1 MSHQI
6 PNSSRIFFCAGD
18 VSGDV
23 HASNLMKEL
32 RKLAPQI
39 RLDCI
44 GGQRM
49 KALSDNFLCDM
60 VAKGASGF
68 VEPFKKIFMWIDLL
82 DLIKAYLD
90 KEHPAC
96 VVLTDF
102 YGFNSRVMKAAYE
115 RKIPVYYYVCPQV
128 WASRRYRAKQIVK
141 MAKKM
146 IVIFPFEKKIYTSL
160 GGDAIFLGN
169 PLLDTMPEP
178 EKKEFVKDRMA
189 EFKIGL
195 MPGSRPQEIQKHTKL
210 FWQAFLEIKKTY
222 PKAKAYLFAV
232 PEVSDETLFSY
243 VQEGPKEAFNIVRE
257 NDYKMRKTMDFIIT
271 CSGTATLENALL
283 EVPMVVVYKTSW
295 ITYFIARMIIKVR
308 FISLVNILRKQQVVK
323 ELIQKDATPQ
333 HIAREACAVLSSPK
347 RFNAMRA
354 NMLAI
359 REMLGLPGVAKRTA
373 EVILGEVFHS
383 K

>member
-1 MSHQI
+1 MQQI

-32 RKLAPQI
+32 KRLAPQV
-39 RLDCI
+39 RLDSV

-49 KALSDNFLCDM
+49 KAQSDNFLCDM

-68 VEPFKKIFMWIDLL
+68 VEPFKKIFMWLDLL
-82 DLIKAYLD
+82 NMIGEYFD
-90 KEHPAC
+90 KEKPSC

-102 YGFNSRVMKAAYE
+102 FGFNSRVMKAAYD

-128 WASRRYRAKQIVK
+128 WASRRYRAKKIVK

-146 IVIFPFEKKIYTSL
+146 FVIFPFEKKIYTSL
-160 GGDAIFLGN
+160 GGDAMFLGN
-169 PLLDTMPEP
+169 PLLDTIPEP
-178 EKKEFVKDRMA
+178 AAKEFKEKRTA
-189 EFKIGL
+189 EIKIGM

-210 FWQAFLEIKKTY
+210 FWQAFLIIKKTF
-222 PKAKAYLFAV
+222 PNAKAYLFAV
-232 PEVSDETLFSY
+232 PEVSDETLFNCIGSKN
-243 VQEGPKEAFNIVRE
+243 PDFTIVRE
-257 NDYKMRKTMDFIIT
+257 QDYTVRKTMDFIIT

-283 EVPMVVVYKTSW
+283 GLPMVVVYKTSW
-295 ITYFIARMIIKVR
+295 ITYHIAKLIIKVPY
-308 FISLVNILRKQQVVK
+308 ISLVNILRRQSVVK
-323 ELIQKDATPQ
+323 ELIQKDASPQ
-333 HIAREACAVLSSPK
+333 GIAEETCSVLGNKK
-347 RFNAMRA
+347 RFNTMCK
-354 NMLAI
+354 NMLTI
-359 REMLGLPGVAKRTA
+359 REMLGMPGVAHRTA

>member
-1 MSHQI
+1 MTPQKTE
-6 PNSSRIFFCAGD
+6 NGRIFFCAGD

-23 HASNLMKEL
+23 HASNLMKEF

-60 VAKGASGF
+60 VSKGASGF
-68 VEPFKKIFMWIDLL
+68 VEPFKKIFMWLDLL
-82 DLIKAYLD
+82 NMVKDYFD
-90 KEHPAC
+90 KEKPSC

-102 YGFNSRVMKAAYE
+102 FGFNSRVMKAAWE

-128 WASRRYRAKQIVK
+128 WASRKYRAKKIVK

-169 PLLDTMPEP
+169 PLLDYLPEP
-178 EKKEFVKDRMA
+178 KEKEFSENKNA
-189 EFKIGL
+189 PLKIGM
-195 MPGSRPQEIQKHTKL
+195 MPGSRPQEIEKHTKL
-210 FWQAFLEIKKTY
+210 FWQAFKEIKKTL
-222 PKAKAYLFAV
+222 PNAKAYLFAV
-232 PEVSDETLFSY
+232 PEVSDETLFNHIGGKN
-243 VQEGPKEAFNIVRE
+243 EDFNIVRE
-257 NDYKMRKTMDFIIT
+257 QDYKTRSSMDFVIT

-283 EVPMVVVYKTSW
+283 GLPMVVVYKLSW
-295 ITYFIARMIIKVR
+295 ITYYIARMIIKVPY
-308 FISLVNILRKQQVVK
+308 ISLVNILRHQNVVK
-323 ELIQKDATPQ
+323 ELIQKEANPQ
-333 HIAREACAVLSSPK
+333 AIAKETCSVLTSQK
-347 RFNAMRA
+347 RFNIMRK
-354 NMLAI
+354 NMLSI
-359 REMLGLPGVAKRTA
+359 REMLGMPGVAQRTA